1 MFDMK
6 IDTSIV
12 IENREGVYEPAE
24 DTYLLIESLSVL
36 PGERVLE
43 IGAGTG
49 IVSLHCAKAGA
60 QVTAVD
66 ISEEA
71 VDCTR
76 RNAMRNLLTFNVSR
90 SDLFEN
96 VNGRFDL
103 IIFNPPYLPDT
114 EQRDARWSG
123 GRTGLDIVRRFL
135 VQARSYLEKDGRIVL
150 VLSSLDDLS
159 DFQELSRSLEA
170 ESRLIGE
177 KKLFFETIRVIELRM
192 IPR

>member
-1 MFDMK
+1 MK

-12 IENREGVYEPAE
+12 VENREGVYEPAE
-24 DTYLLIESLSVL
+24 DTYLLIESLNVV

-60 QVTAVD
+60 KVTVVD
-66 ISEEA
+66 ISKEA

-76 RNAMRNLLTFNVSR
+76 RNAMRNSITLNVSR

-96 VNGRFDL
+96 VDGRFDL

-114 EQRDARWSG
+114 EQQDVRWSG
-123 GRTGLDIVRRFL
+123 GRTGLDIVKRFL
-135 VQARSYLEKDGRIVL
+135 AQARSHLEKDGRIVL
-150 VLSSLDDLS
+150 VLSSLDDLD
-159 DFQELSRSLEA
+159 DFQELCRSLEA

-177 KKLFFETIRVIELRM
+177 KKLFFETIRVVELKM